1 MRILLLMVVMYYS
14 CVLPQAFLAEKKIE
28 KDRILMRKSIFR
40 AVLVFVVFY
49 LPLHLVG
56 VSLRLDWLLL
66 AVIGVVCGL
75 LGAWAGKRL
84 IRYENKRDYGR
95 DLAVFSWPLRHR
107 VPYQLPAVSRGPGL
121 WGTQCDVYCFLLF
134 SANDHCGVYDTGH
147 RGLLGL
153 AVSLVFA
160 EKKTPLRRNRT
171 NFMTLPQAESILF
184 SACGYSLRYG
194 AHHAPALA

>member
-1 MRILLLMVVMYYS
+1 
-14 CVLPQAFLAEKKIE
+14 
-28 KDRILMRKSIFR
+28 MRKSIFR

-66 AVIGVVCGL
+66 TVIGVVCGL

-95 DLAVFSWPLRHR
+95 DLAVFL
-107 VPYQLPAVSRGPGL
+107 GL
-121 WGTQCDVYCFLLF
+121 YAIVFLISYLLF
-134 SANDHCGVYDTGH
+134 RAAPDYGAHSVMFTVFYYFPQMIIVEFMIPAIVVYWV
-147 RGLLGL
+147 LLYL
-153 AVSLVFA
+153 WCLR
-160 EKKTPLRRNRT
+160 KKTPLRRNRT